1 MITTEQI
8 KDLRDQTGVSV
19 MQCKRALEEAE
30 GNVEK
35 ALMILRSKSSDIA
48 QKKGDRDA
56 ADGLVVTK
64 KDGDKTV
71 VLVLNC
77 ETDFVAKNDD
87 FVTLANTLA
96 EILLTEGKD
105 AVEAKAPDMINPVI
119 QKIGE
124 NIKLGEMLEIKGGTT
139 GAYIHSGKL
148 GVVVELVG
156 GDETLAK
163 DIAMHIAAMKPAYLS
178 ANEIPETARTMARE
192 LFEKEVAESD
202 KPQDI
207 KEKMLEGK
215 LSTYFKELTLLEQ
228 VFIKGDMTVQNLLT
242 SKNASIANY
251 TIVRI

>member
-64 KDGDKTV
+64 KSDDKTV

-87 FVTLANTLA
+87 FITLANALTD
-96 EILLTEGKD
+96 ILLNEGRD
-105 AVEAKAPDMINPVI
+105 AVTDKAQDMINPVI

-124 NIKLGEMLEIKGGTT
+124 NIKLGEMLEIQGGTT

-148 GVVVELVG
+148 GVIVELTG
-156 GDETLAK
+156 GDESLAK

-178 ANEIPETARTMARE
+178 AQDIPETARTMARE

-228 VFIKGDMTVQNLLT
+228 VFIKGDMTVSALLA
-242 SKNASIANY
+242 SKNSQIANY